1 MEMNDIFQ
9 LLINSSGAAIV
20 AGLFVWYIKN
30 RDISDRIQT
39 QKIVEQF
46 NNVVTNHIKDATK
59 VMQEVS
65 DANRELVESNR
76 DLREV
81 IQKLYAQNFKLVKRA
96 EKAERATS

>member
-1 MEMNDIFQ
+1 MTMNDIFQ

-46 NNVVTNHIKDATK
+46 NTVVTKHIQDATK

-65 DANRELVESNR
+65 DANRELVSSNR
-76 DLREV
+76 ELREV
-81 IQKLYAQNFKLVKRA
+81 IQKLYQQNYKLAKDVNVAHKS
-96 EKAERATS
+96 KS